1 MSLIGFQVYL
11 VARKD
16 VLYDFCLPKTS
27 TEVELVF
34 SSMTSLVKCHIW
46 ILEECMCLGKVLG
59 ELSYVLVMK
68 DK

>member
-34 SSMTSLVKCHIW
+34 SSMTSLVKCHI
-46 ILEECMCLGKVLG
+46 
-59 ELSYVLVMK
+59 
-68 DK
+68 